1 MLSFAQLNHLS
12 ASKSVTCN
20 IEYRPFIASFSLLA
34 VSAVLLLPWFAETA
48 AAGEKGTPS
57 TTVVLEPAAD
67 SSIFS
72 EGVLSNGGGVYL
84 FTGLTVVGTE
94 RRALL
99 AYDLSAIPSGSTVQS
114 VSLDVTVSRT
124 ISQTITVR
132 MHRLLAS
139 WGEGTVDADGQE
151 GTGAPAE
158 AGDATWLQRRLGGD
172 AWINPGGD
180 FVPTESART
189 GLRVNGTYTYSSG
202 TLAEDVQLWL
212 DDPSQN
218 HGWILIANAA
228 AGFGSAKRLNSREN
242 ADAAT
247 RPLLTVTFSGPV
259 AAPAPP
265 QQVPVAGGAWL
276 LILGLALLLLGRPF
290 VRR

>member
-1 MLSFAQLNHLS
+1 MTWN
-12 ASKSVTCN
+12 K
-20 IEYRPFIASFSLLA
+20 EYRPFIASTGLLA
-34 VSAVLLLPWFAETA
+34 AGAGILLAWGLNTASAS
-48 AAGEKGTPS
+48 EKGSAT

-67 SSIFS
+67 NSIFS

-84 FTGLTVVGTE
+84 VTGLTVVGTE

-99 AYDLSAIPSGSTVQS
+99 AFDLSTIPAGAMVQS
-114 VSLDVTVSRT
+114 ASLDVTVSRT

-132 MHRLLAS
+132 LHRLLAS

-158 AGDATWLQRRLGGD
+158 AGDATWLQRQLGGE
-172 AWINPGGD
+172 AWTNPGGD
-180 FVPTESART
+180 FAAAESART
-189 GLRVNGTYTYSSG
+189 GLRINGTYTYTGG
-202 TLAEDVQLWL
+202 TMAEDVQLWL

-218 HGWILIANAA
+218 HGWILIANPA

-242 ADAAT
+242 ADGTT
-247 RPLLTVTFSGPV
+247 RPQLTVTYAGPAV
-259 AAPAPP
+259 APAPP
-265 QQVPVAGGAWL
+265 VQVPLGGGVWAMLLAGAM
-276 LILGLALLLLGRPF
+276 LLLGRPF